1 MHNLLSL
8 RYGKELTMEEIVQI
22 YGISKM
28 AVSKRL
34 KNYIKS

>member
-1 MHNLLSL
+1 
-8 RYGKELTMEEIVQI
+8 MEEIVQI

-28 AVSKRL
+28 TVSKRL